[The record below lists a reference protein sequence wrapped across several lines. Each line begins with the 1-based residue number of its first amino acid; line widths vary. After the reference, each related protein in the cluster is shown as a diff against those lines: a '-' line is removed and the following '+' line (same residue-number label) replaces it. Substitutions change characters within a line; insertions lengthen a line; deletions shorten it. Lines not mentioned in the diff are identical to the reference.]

1 MTNKEL
7 AKAMINYRAA
17 HDMSIKALA
26 NKARVSIQTVRNLEK
41 GIASPTRLTRA
52 KIKRAIDI
60 AKYWED

>member
-7 AKAMINYRAA
+7 AKAMINYRAV

>member
-1 MTNKEL
+1 MTKQEL
-7 AKAMINYRAA
+7 ARAMINYRAA

-26 NKARVSIQTVRNLEK
+26 NKAKVSIQTVRNIEK

-60 AKYWED
+60 AIYWED